1 MEKADGWHQR
11 VSGGDVREGRT
22 PPCSFVNQQQRTI
35 MDSNRALWQA
45 AKLEMKGKLI
55 VLDLTEATACRG
67 VCGGDGCAWGCRYG
81 PDAVHS

>member
-1 MEKADGWHQR
+1 MAPRRGSR
-11 VSGGDVREGRT
+11 RTGT
-22 PPCSFVNQQQRTI
+22 PPCSFVNQQQRAI

-55 VLDLTEATACRG
+55 VLDLTEATVCRG

>member
-1 MEKADGWHQR
+1 MATESERRRRSRRTG
-11 VSGGDVREGRT
+11 T

-55 VLDLTEATACRG
+55 VLDLTKATACRG
-67 VCGGDGCAWGCRYG
+67 VCGGDYCAWGCRYG

>member
-1 MEKADGWHQR
+1 MAAESEQKR
-11 VSGGDVREGRT
+11 SLRRT
-22 PPCSFVNQQQRTI
+22 GTPQCLFVNQQQRVI

-55 VLDLTEATACRG
+55 VLDLTEATVCRG